1 MEPHQSLASLAREL
15 AALPP
20 SLGPVR
26 LIGIDGHAG
35 SGKSTFAGRLAEALG
50 EVIARGPGGAPEPAG
65 PLAPA
70 RAAGSGPSAG
80 PARPAGR
87 PALPVPV
94 LHLDDIATHQE
105 LFGWQE
111 RLRTQVLEPLAA
123 GRPAHWAPYD
133 WVERRFGPD
142 RVLDPA
148 PVLLVEGVG
157 AGRRALRPH
166 LARLLWMETPREESW
181 GRGRN
186 RDGRE
191 LSDFWDGWECAE
203 RAHFS
208 DDPSRPFADTLV
220 HESSTGYEWSSGAGA
235 TARTAASVTEGHGLP
250 RA

>member
-1 MEPHQSLASLAREL
+1 MEPRRSHQSDESHESLEPLAREL
-15 AALPP
+15 AGLPP

-50 EVIARGPGGAPEPAG
+50 G
-65 PLAPA
+65 
-70 RAAGSGPSAG
+70 
-80 PARPAGR
+80 
-87 PALPVPV
+87 VPV
-94 LHLDDIATHQE
+94 LHLDDIATHEE

-111 RLRTQVLEPLAA
+111 RLRAQVLEPLAA

-133 WVERRFGPD
+133 WVRRRFGPE
-142 RVLDPA
+142 RVLDPV
-148 PVLLVEGVG
+148 PLLLVEGVG

-166 LARLLWMETPREESW
+166 LARLLWMETPRARSW

-191 LSDFWDGWECAE
+191 LSDFWDGWERAE
-203 RAHFS
+203 VAHFS

-220 HESSTGYEWSSGAGA
+220 RQSGTGYEWSSGTGA
-235 TARTAASVTEGHGLP
+235 TSGTSPSVTDGDGLP
-250 RA
+250 QA

>member
-1 MEPHQSLASLAREL
+1 MEPRRSHQSDESHESLEPLAREL
-15 AALPP
+15 AGLPP

-50 EVIARGPGGAPEPAG
+50 G
-65 PLAPA
+65 
-70 RAAGSGPSAG
+70 
-80 PARPAGR
+80 
-87 PALPVPV
+87 VPV
-94 LHLDDIATHQE
+94 LHLDDIATHEE

-111 RLRTQVLEPLAA
+111 RLRAQVLEPLGA

-133 WVERRFGPD
+133 WVRRRFGPE
-142 RVLDPA
+142 RVLDPV
-148 PVLLVEGVG
+148 PLLLVEGVG

-166 LARLLWMETPREESW
+166 LARLLWMETPRARSW

-191 LSDFWDGWECAE
+191 LSDFWDGWERAE
-203 RAHFS
+203 LAHFS

-220 HESSTGYEWSSGAGA
+220 RQSGTGYEWSSGTGA
-235 TARTAASVTEGHGLP
+235 TSGTSPSVTDGDGLP
-250 RA
+250 QA

>member
-1 MEPHQSLASLAREL
+1 MEPHQSLEPLAREL
-15 AALPP
+15 AVLPA

-50 EVIARGPGGAPEPAG
+50 GA
-65 PLAPA
+65 
-70 RAAGSGPSAG
+70 
-80 PARPAGR
+80 
-87 PALPVPV
+87 PV
-94 LHLDDIATHQE
+94 LHLDDVASHAE
-105 LFGWQE
+105 LFGWEE
-111 RLRTQVLEPLAA
+111 RLRVQVLEPLAD

-133 WVERRFGPD
+133 WVERRFGPE
-142 RVLDPA
+142 RVLEPA

-166 LARLLWMETPREESW
+166 LARLVWMETPRAESW
-181 GRGRN
+181 LRGRE

-191 LSDFWDGWECAE
+191 LAGFWDGWERAE

-208 DDPSRPFADTLV
+208 SDPSRPFADTLV
-220 HESSTGYEWSSGAGA
+220 RQSSTGYEWSSGTGA
-235 TARTAASVTEGHGLP
+235 TAGNPASLTDGDELP

>member
-1 MEPHQSLASLAREL
+1 MESPSHQSLESLAEEL

-35 SGKSTFAGRLAEALG
+35 SGKSTFAGRLAQSLG
-50 EVIARGPGGAPEPAG
+50 DA
-65 PLAPA
+65 
-70 RAAGSGPSAG
+70 
-80 PARPAGR
+80 
-87 PALPVPV
+87 PV
-94 LHLDDIATHQE
+94 LHLDDVATHEE
-105 LFGWQE
+105 LFGWE
-111 RLRTQVLEPLAA
+111 RRLRAQVLEPLAA
-123 GRPAHWAPYD
+123 GRPAHWTPYD
-133 WVERRFGPD
+133 WVERRFGPA
-142 RVLDPA
+142 RVLEPA

-166 LARLLWMETPREESW
+166 LARLLWMETPRAQSW
-181 GRGRN
+181 GRGRD

-191 LSDFWDGWECAE
+191 LSAFWDGWERAE

-220 HESSTGYEWSSGAGA
+220 RQSGTGYEWSSGADA
-235 TARTAASVTEGHGLP
+235 TAGTPASVTEGDELP

>member
-1 MEPHQSLASLAREL
+1 MEPHRSLDSLAREL

-26 LIGIDGHAG
+26 LIGVDGHAG
-35 SGKSTFAGRLAEALG
+35 SGKSTFAGRLGKALG
-50 EVIARGPGGAPEPAG
+50 GA
-65 PLAPA
+65 
-70 RAAGSGPSAG
+70 
-80 PARPAGR
+80 
-87 PALPVPV
+87 PV
-94 LHLDDIATHQE
+94 LHLDDVATHEE

-111 RLRTQVLEPLAA
+111 RLRVQVLEPLAA

-133 WVERRFGPD
+133 WVERRFGAE
-142 RVLDPA
+142 RVLEPA
-148 PVLLVEGVG
+148 AVLLVEGVG

-181 GRGRN
+181 GRGRR

-191 LSDFWDGWECAE
+191 LSDFWDGWERAE
-203 RAHFS
+203 RAHFA

-220 HESSTGYEWSSGAGA
+220 RQCGTGYEWSSGAAA
-235 TARTAASVTEGHGLP
+235 TAGTAASVTEGDDLP